1 MLPYSIGSNSGGSRI
16 RSSHRRSFVLADADR
31 GTNDYDRSSRPIHK
45 ALTKAFEY
53 SSQNLICY
61 GVSIYA

>member
-1 MLPYSIGSNSGGSRI
+1 MFPYPIGLNSSGSWI

-31 GTNDYDRSSRPIHK
+31 GTNDYGKSSRPIHK

-53 SSQNLICY
+53 SS
-61 GVSIYA
+61 

>member
-1 MLPYSIGSNSGGSRI
+1 MFPYSIGLNSGGSRI

-31 GTNDYDRSSRPIHK
+31 GTNDYGRSSRPIHK

-53 SSQNLICY
+53 SS
-61 GVSIYA
+61 

>member
-1 MLPYSIGSNSGGSRI
+1 MFPYSIGLDSGGSRI

-31 GTNDYDRSSRPIHK
+31 GTNDYGRPSLSIHK

-53 SSQNLICY
+53 SS
-61 GVSIYA
+61 